1 MLYFRNYINNDFISF
16 ARNSSCALLAPNHD
30 KRDRF
35 RANTEL
41 FIYNVFVK
49 NKWYPE
55 PIPYGR
61 GFHSLLTPFGVQTRA
76 SLQTTTLRVASEPIL
91 DLFIYK
97 VFVKNKWCPEPESNQ
112 RHVDFQS
119 TALPTELSGQ
129 T

>member
-1 MLYFRNYINNDFISF
+1 MISF
-16 ARNSSCALLAPNHD
+16 PLLVNRAALCLLQTTTNAIASEPILN
-30 KRDRF
+30 F
-35 RANTEL
+35 
-41 FIYNVFVK
+41 FIYKVFVK